1 MKMKGRVAIVTGA
14 ARGMGRT
21 HCFTLASE
29 GAYIVAADIC
39 HDVSAIDYP
48 LGKRSELDETVGLV
62 NQQGGKAIAVVADI
76 TSAADVSNMVDI
88 AIREFGRIDILVNNA
103 GIALI
108 GVPIQE
114 VTEEQWDR
122 LMNVNAK
129 GPFLCCK
136 YVVPHMIKQKYGR
149 IVSIS
154 SHCGI
159 VGIATLAPYNCSKH
173 AVIGLTRTLAAEL
186 AQYGITANAICPAAV
201 NTPMLAEAYRLAGVS
216 IEQSQKEWGA
226 SSITNDIIP
235 PEDISKSVAFLA
247 SDDARF
253 ITGRSIL
260 IGATNSL
267 IP

>member
-1 MKMKGRVAIVTGA
+1 MRLKEKVAIVTGA
-14 ARGMGRT
+14 ARGMGRA
-21 HCFTLASE
+21 HCLTLAGE
-29 GAYIVAADIC
+29 GAHIVAADIC
-39 HDVSAIDYP
+39 HDVPAIGYSMA
-48 LGKRSELDETVGLV
+48 KRSELDETVAQVKQRGS
-62 NQQGGKAIAVVADI
+62 KAIAVVADI
-76 TSAADVSNMVDI
+76 TKASDVSNMVDA

-108 GVPIQE
+108 GLPIQD
-114 VTEEQWDR
+114 VSEEQWDR
-122 LMNVNAK
+122 VMDVNAK

-154 SHCGI
+154 SHCGL
-159 VGIATLAPYNCSKH
+159 VGIATLVPYNCSKH

-186 AQYGITANAICPAAV
+186 AQYGITANAVCPAAV
-201 NTPMLAEAYRLAGVS
+201 NTPMLEEAHRLAGTTV
-216 IEQSQKEWGA
+216 QQAQKEWGA
-226 SSITNDIIP
+226 ASLTNDIMP
-235 PEDISKSVAFLA
+235 PEDISKSVVFLA

-260 IGATNSL
+260 VGATTSL

>member
-1 MKMKGRVAIVTGA
+1 MKLKGKIAIVTGA
-14 ARGMGRT
+14 ARGMGRS
-21 HCFTLASE
+21 HCLTLAAE
-29 GAYIVAADIC
+29 GAHIVAADIC
-39 HDVSAIDYP
+39 QDVSAIAYSMA
-48 LGKRSELDETVGLV
+48 KRTELDETVAQVKTLGV
-62 NQQGGKAIAVVADI
+62 KAIAVVADI
-76 TSAADVSNMVDI
+76 TSPTNVSSMVDT

-103 GIALI
+103 GVALI
-108 GVPIQE
+108 GVPIQD

-122 LMNVNAK
+122 LMDVNAK

-154 SHCGI
+154 SHCGL
-159 VGIATLAPYNCSKH
+159 VGIATLTPYNCSKH

-186 AQYGITANAICPAAV
+186 AQHGITANAVCPAAV
-201 NTPMLAEAYRLAGVS
+201 NTPMLSEAYRLLGMS

-226 SSITNDIIP
+226 ASLTNDIIP
-235 PEDISKSVAFLA
+235 PEDISKAVAWLA

>member
-1 MKMKGRVAIVTGA
+1 MKLKGRIAIVTGA
-14 ARGMGRT
+14 ARGMGRS
-21 HCFTLASE
+21 HCLTMATE
-29 GAYIVAADIC
+29 GAHIVAADIC
-39 HDVSAIDYP
+39 RDVSAIGYS
-48 LGKRSELDETVGLV
+48 LGKRSELDETVALV
-62 NQQGGKAIAVVADI
+62 KQRGVNAIAVVTDI
-76 TSAADVSNMVDI
+76 TSAADVSNMVDA

-103 GIALI
+103 GVALI
-108 GVPIQE
+108 GVPIQD

-122 LMNVNAK
+122 LMEVNAK

-136 YVVPHMIKQKYGR
+136 YVVPYMIKQKYGR
-149 IVSIS
+149 IVNIS

-186 AQYGITANAICPAAV
+186 AQFGITANALCPAAV
-201 NTPMLAEAYRLAGVS
+201 NTPMLSEAYRFAGVS
-216 IEQSQKEWGA
+216 LEQSQKEWGA
-226 SSITNDIIP
+226 ASLTNDIIP
-235 PEDISKSVAFLA
+235 PEDISKSVAWLA

>member
-1 MKMKGRVAIVTGA
+1 MKLKGKIAIVTGA
-14 ARGMGRT
+14 ARGMGRS
-21 HCFTLASE
+21 HCLTLAAE
-29 GAYIVAADIC
+29 GAHIVAADIC
-39 HDVSAIDYP
+39 RDVSAIDYSM
-48 LGKRSELDETVGLV
+48 GKGSELDETVSLV
-62 NQQGGKAIAVVADI
+62 KQRGVNGIGVVADI
-76 TSAADVSNMVDI
+76 SKAADVSNMVNV
-88 AIREFGRIDILVNNA
+88 AIREFERIDILVNNA
-103 GIALI
+103 GVALI
-108 GVPIQE
+108 GVPIQD

-201 NTPMLAEAYRLAGVS
+201 NTPMLAEAYRLAGVN
-216 IEQSQKEWGA
+216 IEEAQKEWGA
-226 SSITNDIIP
+226 TSITNDIIP

-260 IGATNSL
+260 IGATNAL

>member
-1 MKMKGRVAIVTGA
+1 MKLKGRIAIVTGA
-14 ARGMGRT
+14 ARGMGRS
-21 HCFTLASE
+21 HCLTMATE
-29 GAYIVAADIC
+29 GAHIVAADIC
-39 HDVSAIDYP
+39 RDVSAIGYS
-48 LGKRSELDETVGLV
+48 LGKRSELDETVALV
-62 NQQGGKAIAVVADI
+62 KQRGVNAIAVVTDI
-76 TSAADVSNMVDI
+76 TSAADVSNMVDA
-88 AIREFGRIDILVNNA
+88 AIREFRRIDILVNNA
-103 GIALI
+103 GVALI
-108 GVPIQE
+108 GVPIQD

-122 LMNVNAK
+122 LMEVNAK

-136 YVVPHMIKQKYGR
+136 YVVPYMIKQKYGR
-149 IVSIS
+149 IVNIS

-186 AQYGITANAICPAAV
+186 AQFGITANALCPAAV
-201 NTPMLAEAYRLAGVS
+201 NTPMLSEAYRLAGVS
-216 IEQSQKEWGA
+216 LEQSQKEWGA
-226 SSITNDIIP
+226 ASLTNDIIP
-235 PEDISKSVAFLA
+235 PEDISKSVAWLA

>member
-1 MKMKGRVAIVTGA
+1 MKLKGRIAIVTGA
-14 ARGMGRT
+14 ARGMGRS
-21 HCFTLASE
+21 HCLTMATE
-29 GAYIVAADIC
+29 GAHIVAADIC
-39 HDVSAIDYP
+39 RDVSAIGYS
-48 LGKRSELDETVGLV
+48 LGKRSELDETVALV
-62 NQQGGKAIAVVADI
+62 KQRGVNAIAVVTDI
-76 TSAADVSNMVDI
+76 TSAADVSNMVDA

-103 GIALI
+103 GVALI
-108 GVPIQE
+108 GVPIQD

-122 LMNVNAK
+122 LMEVNAK

-136 YVVPHMIKQKYGR
+136 YVVPYMIKQKYGR
-149 IVSIS
+149 IVNIS

-186 AQYGITANAICPAAV
+186 AQFGITANALCPAAV
-201 NTPMLAEAYRLAGVS
+201 NTPMLSEAYRLAGVS
-216 IEQSQKEWGA
+216 LEQSQKEWGA
-226 SSITNDIIP
+226 ASLTNDIIP
-235 PEDISKSVAFLA
+235 PEDISKSVAWLA

>member
-1 MKMKGRVAIVTGA
+1 MATVTDITKA
-14 ARGMGRT
+14 A
-21 HCFTLASE
+21 E
-29 GAYIVAADIC
+29 
-39 HDVSAIDYP
+39 VSA
-48 LGKRSELDETVGLV
+48 
-62 NQQGGKAIAVVADI
+62 
-76 TSAADVSNMVDI
+76 MVDA

-103 GIALI
+103 GIAVI
-108 GVPIQE
+108 GVPIQD

-122 LMNVNAK
+122 LMDVNAK

-173 AVIGLTRTLAAEL
+173 AVIGLMRTLAAEL
-186 AQYGITANAICPAAV
+186 AQYGITSNAICPAAV
-201 NTPMLAEAYRLAGVS
+201 DTPMLAEAHRLAGTTV
-216 IEQSQKEWGA
+216 EQAQKEWGA
-226 SSITNDIIP
+226 ASSTNDIMP